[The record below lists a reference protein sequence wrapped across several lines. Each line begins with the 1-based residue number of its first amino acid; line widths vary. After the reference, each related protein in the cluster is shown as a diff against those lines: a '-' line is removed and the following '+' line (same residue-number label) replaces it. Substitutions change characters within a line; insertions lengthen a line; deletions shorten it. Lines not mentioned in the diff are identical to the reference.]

1 VELWVTGPGHR
12 LRGRLE
18 LMLLAVAVPGSRAV
32 GRRTAPPR
40 PVDAVRAEPRRWR
53 TPNRPD
59 RGPGKAAG
67 AICGRAGTSDVVDGL
82 VVITALRLHALVV
95 TSDLDDLQ
103 YLASNLHSK
112 LAQYAVDSG
121 AGHRT

>member
-1 VELWVTGPGHR
+1 MELWVTGPGHR
-12 LRGRLE
+12 RRGRLE

-40 PVDAVRAEPRRWR
+40 PVDAARAEPRRWR
-53 TPNRPD
+53 TPDRPG

-82 VVITALRLHALVV
+82 VVV

-103 YLASNLHSK
+103 HLPSNLRSK